1 MKEVLQFL
9 RENPTFYIATADGD
23 QPRVRPF
30 GALTDYDGKI
40 YLVTSNTKN
49 VYAQLKKNPKFELTV
64 TSASGTEWIR
74 IEAKAEFD
82 SRREIKVK
90 MLEENSNLEGLYTPD
105 DGIMEVFYMKDAAAT
120 FYSFTAE
127 PKTVTF

>member
-1 MKEVLQFL
+1 MKEVLQYL
-9 RENPTFYIATADGD
+9 KENPTFYIATMDGD

-30 GALTDYDGKI
+30 GAFTDYEGKI

-64 TSASGTEWIR
+64 TAKSGTEWLR
-74 IEAKAEFD
+74 IEGKAEFD

-90 MLEENSNLEGLYTPD
+90 MLADNANLEGLYTPD

-127 PKTVTF
+127 PKTIKF